1 LVRDIFPKNKTAQA
15 FSLLTLVIAVSPMVA
30 PTVGGYVTSLFGWH
44 YIFITLAA
52 ITTVIALTAYFYLP
66 TGKGPDTSMS
76 LSPASV
82 ARGYYTVLSHPQF
95 LTYSLAGGLATA
107 APFAYI
113 AGSAEVFI
121 NQYKVSEQEYGWIF
135 AIIAFGMVGSTQFN
149 HLLLRRFTSQQI
161 IKGAL
166 VYQMIIGAIL
176 VIGTYYHWYHLHE
189 FVGITFLLFM
199 GQGLISPNTS
209 ALSLAPFS
217 RHAGSASALL
227 GSWRMGA
234 GGIISAS
241 VSVLHNGTALPMVC
255 AMVACSYLSMG
266 ILVVG
271 GKAIQYRASR
281 KSVEEQSSVL
291 V

>member
-1 LVRDIFPKNKTAQA
+1 
-15 FSLLTLVIAVSPMVA
+15 
-30 PTVGGYVTSLFGWH
+30 
-44 YIFITLAA
+44 
-52 ITTVIALTAYFYLP
+52 
-66 TGKGPDTSMS
+66 
-76 LSPASV
+76 
-82 ARGYYTVLSHPQF
+82 
-95 LTYSLAGGLATA
+95 
-107 APFAYI
+107 
-113 AGSAEVFI
+113 
-121 NQYKVSEQEYGWIF
+121 
-135 AIIAFGMVGSTQFN
+135 MVGSTQFN

-166 VYQMIIGAIL
+166 VYQIIIGAIL
-176 VIGTYYHWYHLHE
+176 VIGTYYHWYHLYE

-255 AMVACSYLSMG
+255 AMVACSYFSMG